1 MTLYLFP
8 VFIYFHFKALDS
20 LLVFQVA
27 SESCQH
33 LSLHLRFIHNFDR
46 EDEVKWI
53 WKIFEV

>member
-46 EDEVKWI
+46 EDEVK
-53 WKIFEV
+53 